1 MTINNAAADLSKTAS
16 TFYDRVIFLSDTVF
30 QSLQIHTHSEV
41 RVDVDTNTN
50 TYSRRLNYGAFRRNQ
65 CLGKLTL
72 LPSQTR

>member
-16 TFYDRVIFLSDTVF
+16 TFYDWVIFLSDTLF

-50 TYSRRLNYGAFRRNQ
+50 TYALLVLHLYCICQ
-65 CLGKLTL
+65 CTL
-72 LPSQTR
+72 ICTSD